1 MYEALLSSCN
11 LLFLRTGIPPFMSL
25 LVTIFEVG
33 LARPFPPNKPLNIGK
48 TVFFPG
54 SCPGLSITLRFFV
67 YGESILIS
75 LENPVVACGW
85 GCCSAATGSFNRD
98 SGDISSFLRKFEAP
112 VLP

>member
-1 MYEALLSSCN
+1 
-11 LLFLRTGIPPFMSL
+11 MSL
-25 LVTIFEVG
+25 LVTILEVG
-33 LARPFPPNKPLNIGK
+33 LARLFPPNKPLNIGK

-75 LENPVVACGW
+75 LENPVVACCW
-85 GCCSAATGSFNRD
+85 GCCCSAATGFYNID
-98 SGDISSFLRKFEAP
+98 SGDISLFLRKSEAP